1 MFTKRDVYSKPVKL
15 QHRHF
20 VLIADIIRDFGYPAE
35 RRRIAEHFANRLAR
49 TNPNF
54 DRSRFVSA
62 AAEKD

>member
-1 MFTKRDVYSKPVKL
+1 MFNRRDLNTKPVKL

-20 VLIADIIRDFGYPAE
+20 ALIAAIIRDFGYPAE

-49 TNPNF
+49 TNSNF

-62 AAEKD
+62 ATEKD